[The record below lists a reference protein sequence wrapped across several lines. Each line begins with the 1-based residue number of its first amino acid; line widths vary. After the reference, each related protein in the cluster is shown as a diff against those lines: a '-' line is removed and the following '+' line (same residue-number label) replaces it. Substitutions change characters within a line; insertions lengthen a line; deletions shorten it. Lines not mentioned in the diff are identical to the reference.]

1 MNIQKVIKKLMK
13 ANKFSI
19 IRQNKHIVWEH
30 ENGKWK
36 ITTSASPSS
45 QNVIRCIKKD
55 IKNVC
60 GVVYA

>member
-1 MNIQKVIKKLMK
+1 MKK
-13 ANKFSI
+13 NGFSI
-19 IRQNKHIVWEH
+19 IRKNKHIVWLH
-30 ENGKWK
+30 KNGKWK

-45 QNVIRCIKKD
+45 QNVINCIMRD